1 VQQSNLV
8 ARSSSLSVD
17 LVDIALGHPCAR
29 HELFNRLR
37 HVELTTASAGALLRN
52 YDAHA
57 CVLRRLLLRAAAIMP
72 EEAVGYILE
81 NVRTE
86 FGAGNVDDRH
96 QLQLVDLAHKS
107 GVRDADFKAY
117 RIESGVKQFVKAAT
131 RYYYPANLP
140 ASRHYK
146 PAICAGAITAT
157 EVLAIEEFKALQ
169 IAFSSLNLQHHIWF
183 DHVEVEV
190 SHSDDSL
197 ALAHHFM
204 AQEKHIP
211 AVLLGLNGVL
221 DATVLLYDGL
231 LAALNG

>member
-140 ASRHYK
+140 ASRHYT
-146 PAICAGAITAT
+146 PPL
-157 EVLAIEEFKALQ
+157 V
-169 IAFSSLNLQHHIWF
+169 
-183 DHVEVEV
+183 
-190 SHSDDSL
+190 
-197 ALAHHFM
+197 
-204 AQEKHIP
+204 
-211 AVLLGLNGVL
+211 
-221 DATVLLYDGL
+221 
-231 LAALNG
+231 